1 MKIKGYD
8 EGGFLDDGAS
18 VDPISGNEV
27 PTGSLQEEVRDDI
40 PAKLSEGEF
49 VVPADVVRFIGLDK
63 LMKMRDS
70 AKKGLASMEEEGQIG
85 GSPAPDMPTDRGME
99 MPLEDD
105 DIAMDALI
113 DGMDSEGFDEQ
124 AMNFAEGGMPTY
136 EEYTGRKFGEAAT
149 VEYRKYTN
157 DDGDIIDV
165 AFVRGKP
172 VNPIPTGYYPV
183 GSKPPEEEVPVENKY
198 PNRGGSEQDKPDP
211 YIVQH
216 QQLSSDKVT
225 RQRDKILNGISKDI
239 IDGNVDPR
247 GESNGMIGYV
257 SNTEI
262 AEQKMLKVMLPD
274 AIELYEGITTN
285 PNFLDKIVYEG
296 KTDLEI
302 MAATNAITRNARK
315 ASGKLDPGYISLK
328 QQGSTF
334 MQTNG
339 VMPENFVI
347 TNEEAIQNREDIL
360 GKTPSLKGLVEGFL
374 TGVIDFNKSGGF
386 VGAILDIVTDGA
398 TSAKNAV
405 DGISNIIESALTA
418 GEVTP
423 DIAEKIQKVDTVIS
437 KNVIPIDRRA
447 VTPPA
452 PSINQEDIDSEK
464 LRGEMVQSPPVLGPL
479 MGITEPGYEVV
490 GSSDNYGSGLES
502 KNIAGTPAPVD
513 AMSKKER
520 GEMVQ
525 SPPVLGPLMGITE
538 PGYEVAGS
546 SDNYGF
552 GLTPKVDIKDSQLK
566 SNTSVNPTASSAVTT
581 GIPSANVVSQAESD
595 LMRMLDE
602 EDALGT
608 TGTLGTTATNTNTN
622 SITTQAEKEEL
633 TRIALQL
640 GQNPAE
646 VIKEFED
653 RIRDSGITLA
663 ESIKNDIQKVKE
675 DKIKSDAKDAAANL
689 VFARENSLKKKLDPI
704 AQAALTDQQRRQ
716 QSQTTIN
723 SGGDNTGAEQRA
735 AEVEVTQEQID
746 DADQQ
751 NSGRFEAAYGG
762 LASKKRPVVKKMRMD
777 NTSGL
782 AAKKKAKQKA
792 QAKKGALAAK
802 RT

>member
-1 MKIKGYD
+1 MKTKGYD
-8 EGGFLDDGAS
+8 EGGFLDDGSS

-40 PAKLSEGEF
+40 PAQLSEGEF

-85 GSPAPDMPTDRGME
+85 GSPAPDMPMDRGME

-157 DDGDIIDV
+157 DEGDIIDV

-172 VNPIPTGYYPV
+172 VNAIPTGYYPV
-183 GSKPPEEEVPVENKY
+183 GSKPPEEEAPVENKN
-198 PNRGGSEQDKPDP
+198 PNSGGSEQDKPDP

-225 RQRDKILNGISKDI
+225 RQRDKILNEISKDI
-239 IDGNVDPR
+239 LDGNVDPR

-257 SNTEI
+257 SNIEI

-274 AIELYEGITTN
+274 AIELYKGITTN
-285 PNFLDKIVYEG
+285 PNFLDKIVYKG

-302 MAATNAITRNARK
+302 MAMSNASTTNARK
-315 ASGKLDPGYISLK
+315 ASGQLDPGYISLK
-328 QQGSTF
+328 EQGSTF

-339 VMPENFVI
+339 VKPQNFVI
-347 TNEEAIQNREDIL
+347 TPEEAIQNREDIL

-398 TSAKNAV
+398 TSAKNSV
-405 DGISNIIESALTA
+405 DVIGNILESVLTA

-423 DIAEKIQKVDTVIS
+423 EIAEKIQKVDTVIS
-437 KNVIPIDRRA
+437 QNVIPKDRRA

-452 PSINQEDIDSEK
+452 PSINQEDIDSKK
-464 LRGEMVQSPPVLGPL
+464 LRGEMAGSDNFS
-479 MGITEPGYEVV
+479 ID
-490 GSSDNYGSGLES
+490 GSSAIDREADYKS
-502 KNIAGTPAPVD
+502 KNMAVTPSSPD
-513 AMSKKER
+513 DKLLKE
-520 GEMVQ
+520 M
-525 SPPVLGPLMGITE
+525 
-538 PGYEVAGS
+538 AGS
-546 SDNYGF
+546 DNFSISGSSAIDREADYK
-552 GLTPKVDIKDSQLK
+552 PKITDSQIK

-581 GIPSANVVSQAESD
+581 GIPSANIVNQAEAD
-595 LMRMLDE
+595 LMSMLDK

-608 TGTLGTTATNTNTN
+608 TGTLGTTATNTN
-622 SITTQAEKEEL
+622 SVTTQAEKEEL

-646 VIKEFED
+646 VIKEYED
-653 RIRDSGITLA
+653 QISDNGLTLA
-663 ESIKNDIQKVKE
+663 QSIDNAAQQVKA
-675 DKIKSDAKDAAANL
+675 DKIKSDARDAAFNIVATNE
-689 VFARENSLKKKLDPI
+689 AALKSKLNPV

-723 SGGDNTGAEQRA
+723 SGGDNTGAQQRA

-751 NSGRFEAAYGG
+751 NSGRFDAAYGG

>member
-1 MKIKGYD
+1 MKTKGYD
-8 EGGFLDDGAS
+8 EGGFLDDGSS

-40 PAKLSEGEF
+40 PAQLSEGEF

-85 GSPAPDMPTDRGME
+85 GSPAPDMPMDRGME

-157 DDGDIIDV
+157 DEGDIIDV

-172 VNPIPTGYYPV
+172 VNAIPTGYYPV
-183 GSKPPEEEVPVENKY
+183 GSKPPEEEAPVENKN
-198 PNRGGSEQDKPDP
+198 PNSGGSEQDKPDP

-225 RQRDKILNGISKDI
+225 RQRDKILNEISKDI
-239 IDGNVDPR
+239 LDGNVDPR

-257 SNTEI
+257 SNIEI

-274 AIELYEGITTN
+274 AIELYKGITTN
-285 PNFLDKIVYEG
+285 PNFLDKIVYKG

-302 MAATNAITRNARK
+302 MAMSNASTTNARK
-315 ASGKLDPGYISLK
+315 ASGQLDPGYISLK
-328 QQGSTF
+328 EQGSTF

-339 VMPENFVI
+339 VKPQNFVI
-347 TNEEAIQNREDIL
+347 TPEEAIQNREDIL

-398 TSAKNAV
+398 TSAKNSV
-405 DGISNIIESALTA
+405 DVIGNILESVLTA

-423 DIAEKIQKVDTVIS
+423 EIAEKIQKVDTVIS
-437 KNVIPIDRRA
+437 KNVIPKDRRA

-452 PSINQEDIDSEK
+452 PSINQEDIDSKK
-464 LRGEMVQSPPVLGPL
+464 LRGEMAGSDNFS
-479 MGITEPGYEVV
+479 ID
-490 GSSDNYGSGLES
+490 GSSAIDREADYKS
-502 KNIAGTPAPVD
+502 KNMAVTPSSPD
-513 AMSKKER
+513 DKLLKE
-520 GEMVQ
+520 M
-525 SPPVLGPLMGITE
+525 
-538 PGYEVAGS
+538 AGS
-546 SDNYGF
+546 DNFSISGSSAIDREADYK
-552 GLTPKVDIKDSQLK
+552 PKITDSQIK

-581 GIPSANVVSQAESD
+581 GIPSANIVNQAEAD
-595 LMRMLDE
+595 LMSMLDK

-608 TGTLGTTATNTNTN
+608 TGTLGTTATNTN
-622 SITTQAEKEEL
+622 SVTTQAEKEEL

-646 VIKEFED
+646 VIKEYED
-653 RIRDSGITLA
+653 QISDNGLTLA
-663 ESIKNDIQKVKE
+663 QSIDNAAQQVKA
-675 DKIKSDAKDAAANL
+675 DKIKSDARDAAFNIVATNE
-689 VFARENSLKKKLDPI
+689 AALKSKLNPV

-723 SGGDNTGAEQRA
+723 SGGDNTGAQQRA

-751 NSGRFEAAYGG
+751 NSGRFDAAYGG

>member
-1 MKIKGYD
+1 
-8 EGGFLDDGAS
+8 
-18 VDPISGNEV
+18 
-27 PTGSLQEEVRDDI
+27 
-40 PAKLSEGEF
+40 
-49 VVPADVVRFIGLDK
+49 
-63 LMKMRDS
+63 
-70 AKKGLASMEEEGQIG
+70 
-85 GSPAPDMPTDRGME
+85 
-99 MPLEDD
+99 LEDD

-157 DDGDIIDV
+157 DEGDIIDV

-172 VNPIPTGYYPV
+172 VNAIPTGYYPV
-183 GSKPPEEEVPVENKY
+183 GSKPPEEEEVPVENKN

-225 RQRDKILNGISKDI
+225 RQRNKILNEISKDI
-239 IDGNVDPR
+239 LDGNVDPR

-257 SNTEI
+257 SNIEI

-274 AIELYEGITTN
+274 AIELYKGITTN
-285 PNFLDKIVYEG
+285 PNFLDKIVYKG

-302 MAATNAITRNARK
+302 MAMSNASTTNARK
-315 ASGKLDPGYISLK
+315 ASGQLDPGYISLK
-328 QQGSTF
+328 EQGSTF
-334 MQTNG
+334 MNTNG
-339 VMPENFVI
+339 VKPQNFVI

-398 TSAKNAV
+398 TSAKNSV
-405 DGISNIIESALTA
+405 DVIGNILENVLTA

-437 KNVIPIDRRA
+437 KNVIPKDRRA

-452 PSINQEDIDSEK
+452 PSINQEDIDSKK
-464 LRGEMVQSPPVLGPL
+464 LRGEMAGSDNFS
-479 MGITEPGYEVV
+479 ID
-490 GSSDNYGSGLES
+490 GSSAIDREADYKS
-502 KNIAGTPAPVD
+502 KNMAVTPSSPD
-513 AMSKKER
+513 DKLLKE
-520 GEMVQ
+520 M
-525 SPPVLGPLMGITE
+525 
-538 PGYEVAGS
+538 AGS
-546 SDNYGF
+546 DNFSISGSSAIDRESYSK
-552 GLTPKVDIKDSQLK
+552 PKITDSQIK

-595 LMRMLDE
+595 LMSMLDK

-608 TGTLGTTATNTNTN
+608 IGTLGTTATNTN
-622 SITTQAEKEEL
+622 SVTTQAEKEEL

-653 RIRDSGITLA
+653 QISDNGLTLA
-663 ESIKNDIQKVKE
+663 QSIDNAAQQVKA

-689 VFARENSLKKKLDPI
+689 VFANENSLKKKLDPI

-751 NSGRFEAAYGG
+751 NSGRFDAAYGG

>member
-1 MKIKGYD
+1 MKTKGYD
-8 EGGFLDDGAS
+8 EGGFLDDGSS

-40 PAKLSEGEF
+40 PAQLSEGEF

-85 GSPAPDMPTDRGME
+85 GSPAPDMPMDRGME

-157 DDGDIIDV
+157 DEGDIIDV

-172 VNPIPTGYYPV
+172 VNAIPTGYYPV
-183 GSKPPEEEVPVENKY
+183 GSKPPEEEAPVENKN
-198 PNRGGSEQDKPDP
+198 PNSGGSEQDKPDP

-225 RQRDKILNGISKDI
+225 RQRDKILNEISKDI
-239 IDGNVDPR
+239 LDGNVDPR

-257 SNTEI
+257 SNIEI

-274 AIELYEGITTN
+274 AIELYKGITTN
-285 PNFLDKIVYEG
+285 PNFLDKIVYKG

-302 MAATNAITRNARK
+302 MAMSNASTTNARK
-315 ASGKLDPGYISLK
+315 ASGQLDPGYISLK
-328 QQGSTF
+328 EQGSTF

-339 VMPENFVI
+339 VKPQNFVI
-347 TNEEAIQNREDIL
+347 TPEEAIQNREDIL

-398 TSAKNAV
+398 TSAKNSV
-405 DGISNIIESALTA
+405 DVIGNILESVLTA

-423 DIAEKIQKVDTVIS
+423 EIAEKIQKVDTVIS
-437 KNVIPIDRRA
+437 KNVIPKDRRA

-452 PSINQEDIDSEK
+452 PSINQEDIDSKK
-464 LRGEMVQSPPVLGPL
+464 LRGEMAGSDNFS
-479 MGITEPGYEVV
+479 ID
-490 GSSDNYGSGLES
+490 GSSAIDREADYKS
-502 KNIAGTPAPVD
+502 KNMAVTPSSPD
-513 AMSKKER
+513 DKLLKE
-520 GEMVQ
+520 M
-525 SPPVLGPLMGITE
+525 
-538 PGYEVAGS
+538 AGS
-546 SDNYGF
+546 DNFSISGSSAIDRESYSK
-552 GLTPKVDIKDSQLK
+552 PKITDSQIK

-581 GIPSANVVSQAESD
+581 GIPSANIVNQAEAD
-595 LMRMLDE
+595 LMSMLDK

-608 TGTLGTTATNTNTN
+608 TGTLGTTATNTN
-622 SITTQAEKEEL
+622 SVTTQAEKEEL

-646 VIKEFED
+646 VIKEYED
-653 RIRDSGITLA
+653 QISDNGLTLA
-663 ESIKNDIQKVKE
+663 QSIDNAAQQVKA
-675 DKIKSDAKDAAANL
+675 DKIKSDARDAAFNIVATNE
-689 VFARENSLKKKLDPI
+689 AALKSKLNPV

-723 SGGDNTGAEQRA
+723 SGGDNTGAQQRA

-751 NSGRFEAAYGG
+751 NSGRFDAAYGG

>member
-1 MKIKGYD
+1 MKTKGYD
-8 EGGFLDDGAS
+8 EGGFLDDGSS

-40 PAKLSEGEF
+40 PAQLSEGEF

-85 GSPAPDMPTDRGME
+85 GSPAPDMPMDRGME

-157 DDGDIIDV
+157 DEGDIIDV

-172 VNPIPTGYYPV
+172 VNAIPTGYYPV
-183 GSKPPEEEVPVENKY
+183 GSKPPEEEAPVENKN
-198 PNRGGSEQDKPDP
+198 PNSGGSEQDKPDP

-225 RQRDKILNGISKDI
+225 RQRDKILNEISKDI
-239 IDGNVDPR
+239 LDGNVDPR

-257 SNTEI
+257 SNIEI

-274 AIELYEGITTN
+274 AIELYKGITTN
-285 PNFLDKIVYEG
+285 PNFLDKIVYKG

-302 MAATNAITRNARK
+302 MAMSNASTTNARK
-315 ASGKLDPGYISLK
+315 ASGQLDPGYISLK
-328 QQGSTF
+328 EQGSTF

-339 VMPENFVI
+339 VKPQNFVI
-347 TNEEAIQNREDIL
+347 TPEEAIQNREDIL

-398 TSAKNAV
+398 TSAKNSV
-405 DGISNIIESALTA
+405 DVIGNILESVLTA

-423 DIAEKIQKVDTVIS
+423 EIAEKIQKVDTVIS
-437 KNVIPIDRRA
+437 QNVIPKDRRA

-452 PSINQEDIDSEK
+452 PSINQEDIDSKK
-464 LRGEMVQSPPVLGPL
+464 LRGEMAGSDNFS
-479 MGITEPGYEVV
+479 ID
-490 GSSDNYGSGLES
+490 GSSAIDREADYKS
-502 KNIAGTPAPVD
+502 KNMAVTPSSPD
-513 AMSKKER
+513 DKLLKE
-520 GEMVQ
+520 M
-525 SPPVLGPLMGITE
+525 
-538 PGYEVAGS
+538 AGS
-546 SDNYGF
+546 DNFSISGSSAIDRESYSK
-552 GLTPKVDIKDSQLK
+552 PKITDSQIK

-581 GIPSANVVSQAESD
+581 GIPSANIVNQAEAD
-595 LMRMLDE
+595 LMSMLDK

-608 TGTLGTTATNTNTN
+608 TGTLGTTATNTN
-622 SITTQAEKEEL
+622 SVTTQAEKEEL

-646 VIKEFED
+646 VIKEYED
-653 RIRDSGITLA
+653 QISDNGLTLA
-663 ESIKNDIQKVKE
+663 QSIDNAAQQVKA
-675 DKIKSDAKDAAANL
+675 DKIKSDARDAAFNIVATNE
-689 VFARENSLKKKLDPI
+689 AALKSKLNPV

-723 SGGDNTGAEQRA
+723 SGGDNTGAQQRA

-751 NSGRFEAAYGG
+751 NSGRFDAAYGG

>member
-1 MKIKGYD
+1 MKTKGYD
-8 EGGFLDDGAS
+8 EGGFLDDGSS

-40 PAKLSEGEF
+40 PAQLSEGEF

-85 GSPAPDMPTDRGME
+85 GSPAPDMPMDRGME

-157 DDGDIIDV
+157 DEGDIIDV

-172 VNPIPTGYYPV
+172 VNAIPTGYYPV
-183 GSKPPEEEVPVENKY
+183 GSKPPEEEAPVENKN
-198 PNRGGSEQDKPDP
+198 PNSGGSEQDKPDP

-225 RQRDKILNGISKDI
+225 RQRDKILNEISKDI
-239 IDGNVDPR
+239 LDGNVDPR

-257 SNTEI
+257 SNIEI

-274 AIELYEGITTN
+274 AIELYKGITTN
-285 PNFLDKIVYEG
+285 PNFLDKIVYKG

-302 MAATNAITRNARK
+302 MAMSNASTTNARK
-315 ASGKLDPGYISLK
+315 ASGQLDPGYISLK
-328 QQGSTF
+328 EQGSTF

-339 VMPENFVI
+339 VKPQNFVI
-347 TNEEAIQNREDIL
+347 TPEEAIQNREDIL

-398 TSAKNAV
+398 TSAKNSV
-405 DGISNIIESALTA
+405 DVIGNILESVLTA

-423 DIAEKIQKVDTVIS
+423 EIAEKIQKVDTVIS
-437 KNVIPIDRRA
+437 KNVIPKDRRA

-452 PSINQEDIDSEK
+452 PSINQEDIDSKK
-464 LRGEMVQSPPVLGPL
+464 LRGEMAGSDNFS
-479 MGITEPGYEVV
+479 ID
-490 GSSDNYGSGLES
+490 GSSAIDREADYKS
-502 KNIAGTPAPVD
+502 KNMAVTPSSPD
-513 AMSKKER
+513 DKLLKE
-520 GEMVQ
+520 M
-525 SPPVLGPLMGITE
+525 
-538 PGYEVAGS
+538 AGS
-546 SDNYGF
+546 DNFSISGSSAIDREADYK
-552 GLTPKVDIKDSQLK
+552 PKITDSQIK

-581 GIPSANVVSQAESD
+581 GIPSANIVNQAEAD
-595 LMRMLDE
+595 LMSMLDK

-608 TGTLGTTATNTNTN
+608 TGTLGTTATNTN
-622 SITTQAEKEEL
+622 SVTTQAEKEEL

-646 VIKEFED
+646 VIKEYED
-653 RIRDSGITLA
+653 QISDNGLTLA
-663 ESIKNDIQKVKE
+663 QSIDNAAQQVKA
-675 DKIKSDAKDAAANL
+675 DKIKSDARDAAFNIVATNE
-689 VFARENSLKKKLDPI
+689 AALKSKLNPV

-751 NSGRFEAAYGG
+751 NSGRFDAAYGG